1 MCATIA
7 RVVGDP
13 LSDPY
18 DLVANLPSDAA
29 VAPNHVYTSA
39 ADRVKPAPDS
49 YRGLQHSL
57 DRLGVD
63 AARSVSTGAGV
74 RVAVL
79 DSAPQTDHPDLPP
92 VRVAKIDGGPRDV
105 GVHGT
110 LTTGVIA
117 AIANNGFGI
126 AGVAPSAVVIAIPVC
141 TPLGASPR
149 DSCGLFDL
157 LRGLDVAWKERAQV
171 LNLSLV
177 GPANPLLERAVD
189 RLDDLGAIVVAAA
202 GNEGIDE
209 ARYPASYPSVVGV
222 GAVDVN
228 GARYEHSNGG
238 RSAQIWAPGTDVL
251 STVPGGA
258 FAFASGT
265 SFAAAH
271 VTGALAVLIGSGAAP
286 DAARRALFQTARSA
300 SLAPR
305 AQVSR
310 NSRRRAGEQ
319 KAGERRPSA
328 SLAQRAQASRSDRR
342 RAETRRLASE
352 DHRMRPPR
360 RRSLRCRT
368 LAQVGHACP
377 YSDPSLDP
385 SRVISAT
392 SPRLGR
398 PIRYLH
404 RHVRAPID
412 RGIRCA
418 GSHRAGCGGGGH
430 HDAPERRGGHDL
442 RRRGQ
447 RDRLGHE

>member
-1 MCATIA
+1 MSLRLRNLRAAERAARTPRGGALAAMLGALLAAFAASAAAEDPRCDPIEAPRIAQLAPSEEPGVLGSHVGVAEGPIVSLAEGRDAGVEQQAGGEALLVLPKRPDGTLAHGYRLAPGARIVDSFWSPVLCATIA

-18 DLVANLPSDAA
+18 DLVSNLPSDAA

-39 ADRVKPAPDS
+39 ADRVQPAPDS

-57 DRLGVD
+57 DQLGVD

-79 DSAPQTDHPDLPP
+79 DSAPETNHPDLPP
-92 VRVAKIDGGPRDV
+92 VRVAKIDGGPHDV

-141 TPLGASPR
+141 TPLGATPR

-157 LRGLDVAWKERAQV
+157 LRGLDLAWKERAQV
-171 LNLSLV
+171 LNVSLV
-177 GPANPLLERAVD
+177 GPANPLLERAVN

-202 GNEGIDE
+202 GNEGVDE
-209 ARYPASYPSVVGV
+209 ARYPAAYPSAVGV
-222 GAVDVN
+222 GAIDAK

-286 DAARRALFQTARSA
+286 DAARRALFQTARSEA
-300 SLAPR
+300 APAPAIAPLCRALA
-305 AQVSR
+305 
-310 NSRRRAGEQ
+310 
-319 KAGERRPSA
+319 
-328 SLAQRAQASRSDRR
+328 
-342 RAETRRLASE
+342 
-352 DHRMRPPR
+352 H
-360 RRSLRCRT
+360 
-368 LAQVGHACP
+368 VGHACP
-377 YSDPSLDP
+377 RS
-385 SRVISAT
+385 
-392 SPRLGR
+392 
-398 PIRYLH
+398 
-404 RHVRAPID
+404 
-412 RGIRCA
+412 
-418 GSHRAGCGGGGH
+418 
-430 HDAPERRGGHDL
+430 
-442 RRRGQ
+442 
-447 RDRLGHE
+447 